1 VREKERG
8 WRREMTRGPGWSEE
22 EKVLTR
28 GVLLSAGEQG
38 RGDTLS
44 GPGGSGPWALS
55 EAEPNRYPAALFLF
69 LIFFSIF
76 FFCNLVY
83 FITFVKMLQNTS
95 NQLLN
100 SFKNQLNVLNQ

>member
-1 VREKERG
+1 
-8 WRREMTRGPGWSEE
+8 MTHGPGRLEE
-22 EKVLTR
+22 EEVLTH
-28 GVLLSAGEQG
+28 GVLLSAGEQE

-44 GPGGSGPWALS
+44 GSGDSGPWALS

-69 LIFFSIF
+69 LIFF
-76 FFCNLVY
+76 FCNLIY
-83 FITFVKMLQNTS
+83 FVTFAKMLQNTS